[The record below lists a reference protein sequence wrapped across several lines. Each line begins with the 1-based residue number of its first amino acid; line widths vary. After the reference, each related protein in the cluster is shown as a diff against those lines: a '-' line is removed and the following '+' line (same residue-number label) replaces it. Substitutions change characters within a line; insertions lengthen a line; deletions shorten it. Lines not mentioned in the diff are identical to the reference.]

1 MRPDID
7 NFVSIFSGCRFSV
20 DGLVCRFG
28 WPATERLAENR
39 EDFGLVHQQIL
50 FAIDFDVFASVA
62 GEENMIANLDLQLRA
77 AAVCLASGT
86 HVAIATK

>member
-1 MRPDID
+1 MRPNID

-50 FAIDFDVFASVA
+50 FAIDFDGIAAGILAKYNLVA
-62 GEENMIANLDLQLRA
+62 DFDLKL
-77 AAVCLASGT
+77 
-86 HVAIATK
+86 